1 MCRFHTLLYDFLVGL
16 VIFLTEDFCCFFKS
30 ILLEIITREGC
41 SQFYQPQ
48 EVRGT
53 MKTVDCYSIFLLNRA
68 ADKDRAQ
75 LRRALCST
83 EPGLELDFVG
93 EDCARIIQKARR
105 GKARCVSKHEMSETA
120 GAINQTHR
128 EVSRDITSLV

>member
-1 MCRFHTLLYDFLVGL
+1 MFL
-16 VIFLTEDFCCFFKS
+16 KS
-30 ILLEIITREGC
+30 ILQGIITREGC
-41 SQFYQPQ
+41 SQFYQSQ
-48 EVRGT
+48 EVQRT
-53 MKTVDCYSIFLLNRA
+53 MKTVDRYSIFLLNRV

-83 EPGLELDFVG
+83 EPELELDFVG
-93 EDCARIIQKARR
+93 EDCARIIQKAQI
-105 GKARCVSKHEMSETA
+105 GKALCVSKHEMSETA

>member
-1 MCRFHTLLYDFLVGL
+1 MGGL
-16 VIFLTEDFCCFFKS
+16 PRRSSRAENKEQ
-30 ILLEIITREGC
+30 LEA
-41 SQFYQPQ
+41 
-48 EVRGT
+48 
-53 MKTVDCYSIFLLNRA
+53 VDRYSIFLLNRV

-83 EPGLELDFVG
+83 EPELELDFVG
-93 EDCARIIQKARR
+93 EDCARIIQKAQI
-105 GKARCVSKHEMSETA
+105 GKALCVSKHEMSETA

>member
-1 MCRFHTLLYDFLVGL
+1 MGGL
-16 VIFLTEDFCCFFKS
+16 PRRSSRAENKEQ
-30 ILLEIITREGC
+30 LEA
-41 SQFYQPQ
+41 
-48 EVRGT
+48 
-53 MKTVDCYSIFLLNRA
+53 VDRYSIFLLNRV

-83 EPGLELDFVG
+83 EPELELDFFG
-93 EDCARIIQKARR
+93 EDRIVQKAQI
-105 GKARCVSKHEMSETA
+105 GKARCVLKHETSETA